1 MRPGLLAAFLVISL
15 PVCAQDVPTA
25 ALPLDV
31 TARSQGIVRQIDFV
45 GLRRVSPEALRPRIA
60 LREGMPLDTRLV
72 ERDVRVLD
80 DLGWF
85 DSVSVSVEVLPVQL
99 AAVFPARPGG
109 GATGFP
115 AGLLGGS
122 VPLLRL
128 TFAFVERPFLAG
140 VDFLGSRLLESS
152 EIENVLASNG
162 LQLRLARPSN
172 RTELWRA
179 SRAIESALAERGR
192 PKAHAQVHLVALPSD
207 AVRAEFRIEDGPF
220 VSVGRVDFLGN
231 TAFSSK
237 KLRKKMDR
245 IAPHAFFA
253 GLRGK
258 DIYTP
263 DRFLQDRE
271 RIERY
276 YRNHGYPQARLGEAQ
291 VEIVKKKVLDWLPWP
306 RRRVE
311 EQFRISIPVQE
322 GPRYRL
328 DSIRVEGPGL
338 DLQDGLPERLERFT
352 PGEPYSEE
360 KLLRARDE
368 LERLP
373 LLRNPDGS
381 LRHAVDLDQRFDPA
395 AGTFSVVLRARP
407 TDAYIVRRIEI
418 TGHHRFGDRFYL
430 RRVGLA
436 EGEPFD
442 ADRLQQGLQ
451 RLAATGF
458 IHPVRPE
465 NVQLTWDQEKR
476 TVDIRIEV
484 EEIGRQ
490 RISLLGGASGWSSTL
505 GVAYNLFDVLGGE
518 ELITGQLEGGP
529 DSLLLAFHLTRD
541 SLFGSRGTFAW
552 SLYHNVVR
560 PRLPGSGGN
569 ERLFT
574 ARTTGFAQNWSLPV
588 GRRDTMAFNYNF
600 GSTATRIPLAFAPD
614 GQAFERRSTRSVL
627 GATWERKEDSQRL
640 TLSASLAGGPLAG
653 GQHTLGATAEYA
665 RLARDPLSSGRNTWA
680 FRGFLGG
687 IAAHP
692 GQSLPLDLRL
702 FGGPQLMRGMDAAEL
717 TPYTRVVTTDA
728 AGKAITRWQP
738 TGSTLIA
745 AANLEYRIPAAG
757 TVETVPFFDAGLAA
771 LIPGWTGYSNS
782 AHPEPLVRAAAGV
795 ELRFKLPATVGG
807 VPNPLAGK
815 TLRLHYAVD
824 PLAVAGRLLRAE
836 EDGVRL
842 PGRRAALGWAL
853 GSLF

>member
-1 MRPGLLAAFLVISL
+1 MKPGLLVALLIISW
-15 PVCAQDVPTA
+15 PAGAQD
-25 ALPLDV
+25 LPPAGMPLQ
-31 TARSQGIVRQIDFV
+31 TTSRRQGIVRQIDMV
-45 GLRRVSPEALRPRIA
+45 GLRRIAPEALRPRIS
-60 LREGMPLDTRLV
+60 LREGMPLDTRTV

-85 DSVSVSVEVLPVQL
+85 DSISVSVDILPVQL
-99 AAVFPARPGG
+99 AAVFPSTPAGTG
-109 GATGFP
+109 GFP

-122 VPLLRL
+122 TPLLRV
-128 TFAFVERPFLAG
+128 TFAFEERPFLAG
-140 VDFLGSRLLESS
+140 VDFLGSRLLESG
-152 EIENVLASNG
+152 EIEKALSSGGV
-162 LQLRLARPSN
+162 QLRLAHPSN

-192 PKAHAQVHLVALPSD
+192 PKAHAQVQLVALPSD
-207 AVRAEFRIEDGPF
+207 AVRAEFHIEDGPF

-231 TAFSSK
+231 TAFSDK

-253 GLRGK
+253 GLRDK

-263 DRFLQDRE
+263 DRFLRDRE

-306 RRRVE
+306 RRKE
-311 EQFRISIPVQE
+311 EQQFHISIPVQE
-322 GPRYRL
+322 GPQYRL
-328 DSIRVEGPGL
+328 DSIRVEGPGFEQ
-338 DLQDGLPERLERFT
+338 QDGLPRGVEPFT
-352 PGEPYSEE
+352 PGEPYSED

-395 AGTFSVVLRARP
+395 AGTFSIVLRARP
-407 TDAYIVRRIEI
+407 TDSYIVRRMEI
-418 TGHHRFGDRFYL
+418 AGHHRFGDKFYL

-442 ADRLQQGLQ
+442 AHRLQQGLE

-458 IHPVRPE
+458 IHPVKPE
-465 NVQLTWDQEKR
+465 DIQLTWDQEKR

-505 GVAYNLFDVLGGE
+505 GMAHNLFDVFGGE
-518 ELITGQLEGGP
+518 EFITGQLEGGP
-529 DSLLLAFHLTRD
+529 DSLLLAFNLTRD
-541 SLFGSRGTFAW
+541 SLFGGRGTFAW

-560 PRLPGSGGN
+560 PRLPGSGGS

-574 ARTTGFAQNWSLPV
+574 ARTTGFSQNWSLPI
-588 GRRDTMAFNYNF
+588 GRRDTVAINYNF
-600 GSTATRIPLAFAPD
+600 GSRATRIPQAFALD
-614 GQAFERRSTRSVL
+614 GQATERRTARSAL
-627 GATWERKEDSQRL
+627 DATWERNEGNQRF
-640 TLSASLAGGPLAG
+640 TLSASLAGGPLGG
-653 GQHTLGATAEYA
+653 GQHTLGTTAEYA
-665 RLARDPLSSGRNTWA
+665 RLDPDPLSGGRNTWA

-687 IAAHP
+687 ITAHT
-692 GQSLPLDLRL
+692 GKDLPLDLRL
-702 FGGPQLMRGMDAAEL
+702 FGGPQLLRGVGPAEL
-717 TPYTRVVTTDA
+717 TPYAEVTTTDGAGQA
-728 AGKAITRWQP
+728 ATRLQP
-738 TGSTLIA
+738 TGSTLLA
-745 AANLEYRIPAAG
+745 AANLEYRIPLAKA
-757 TVETVPFFDAGLAA
+757 VETVPFFDAGLAM
-771 LIPGWTGYSNS
+771 LLPGWTGHSS
-782 AHPEPLVRAAAGV
+782 LPRTKPLARTATGV
-795 ELRFKLPATVGG
+795 ELRWQLPAVLLGA
-807 VPNPLAGK
+807 PNPLAGE
-815 TLRLHYAVD
+815 TVRLHYAVD
-824 PLAVAGRLLRAE
+824 PLTLAGRLLDPG
-836 EDGVRL
+836 EDGLRL